1 MTSDDLI
8 TATEAGRLLDKS
20 ARTVSRLAE
29 TGQLP
34 FVQKLAGPRGAYLF
48 KRSAIQ
54 AEAEKHRASA

>member
-1 MTSDDLI
+1 MELDDLI

-29 TGQLP
+29 AGQLP

-48 KRSAIQ
+48 RRTEI
-54 AEAEKHRASA
+54 EKLAAAQGAA